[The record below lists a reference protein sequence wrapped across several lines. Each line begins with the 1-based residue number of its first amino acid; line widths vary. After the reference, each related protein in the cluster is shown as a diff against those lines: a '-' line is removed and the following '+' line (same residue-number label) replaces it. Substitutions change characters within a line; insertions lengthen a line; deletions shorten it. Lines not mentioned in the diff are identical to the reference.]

1 MERSPLATLLEL
13 GRQARQAE
21 SSAELQFLL
30 VNDSHGLAPYRQA
43 ALWLDDGVRALS
55 GVMQVEANVP

>member
-30 VNDSHGLAPYRQA
+30 VNDSHGLAPTDRPRCGSTTA
-43 ALWLDDGVRALS
+43 CGRCPA
-55 GVMQVEANVP
+55 